1 MTPIDAQ
8 TPLEITLAA
17 EQWNQVLGLL
27 GEVPAPYR
35 VTAPLIQAI
44 GGQMQQQAAHS
55 QMEQQAAAPV
65 PNGDGR
71 MVPRMPIGDAT
82 AV

>member
-8 TPLEITLAA
+8 TPLGVTLSA

-44 GGQMQQQAAHS
+44 GQQMQQAAAHSQMQQQAA
-55 QMEQQAAAPV
+55 API
-65 PNGDGR
+65 PNGADR
-71 MVPRMPIGDAT
+71 MVPRMPMGGAT
-82 AV
+82 V

>member
-1 MTPIDAQ
+1 MSPVDAQ
-8 TPLEITLAA
+8 TPLAVTLAA

-44 GGQMQQQAAHS
+44 GNQMQQAAAHS
-55 QMEQQAAAPV
+55 QMEQQAAAM
-65 PNGDGR
+65 PNGQADLAR
-71 MVPRMPIGDAT
+71 HIA
-82 AV
+82 A

>member
-1 MTPIDAQ
+1 MTTIDAQ
-8 TPLEITLAA
+8 TPLEITLHA

-55 QMEQQAAAPV
+55 QMEQQAAAAK
-65 PNGDGR
+65 PNGQAELVR
-71 MVPRMPIGDAT
+71 HVMPQPQ
-82 AV
+82 

>member
-1 MTPIDAQ
+1 MPPTIDAQ

-35 VTAPLIQAI
+35 VTAPL
-44 GGQMQQQAAHS
+44 MQQQAAHS
-55 QMEQQAAAPV
+55 QMEQAAAAK
-65 PNGDGR
+65 PNGHADLVR
-71 MVPRMPIGDAT
+71 HVMPQPQ
-82 AV
+82 

>member
-1 MTPIDAQ
+1 MTTIDAQ
-8 TPLEITLAA
+8 TPLEIPLHA

-44 GGQMQQQAAHS
+44 GGQMQQQVAHS
-55 QMEQQAAAPV
+55 QMEQAAAAK
-65 PNGDGR
+65 PNGQTELVR
-71 MVPRMPIGDAT
+71 HVMPQPQ
-82 AV
+82 

>member
-8 TPLEITLAA
+8 TPLDITLNA
-17 EQWNQVLGLL
+17 EQWNQVIGLL

-55 QMEQQAAAPV
+55 QMQQQAAAPI
-65 PNGDGR
+65 PNGADR
-71 MVPRMPIGDAT
+71 IVPRMPVGDAS
-82 AV
+82 V

>member
-1 MTPIDAQ
+1 MTTIDAQ

-55 QMEQQAAAPV
+55 QMEQQAAAR
-65 PNGDGR
+65 PNGQADLVR
-71 MVPRMPIGDAT
+71 HVMPQPQ
-82 AV
+82 